1 MMHMSRS
8 QNGMTQL
15 IHETSNYITAVAQS
29 GRHVGVSFS
38 PSSIHV
44 YIQANGSKAL
54 PHGKHFFADTTQ
66 EAFLK
71 AISSYKSAEV
81 QTALRAVLSAL
92 V

>member
-1 MMHMSRS
+1 
-8 QNGMTQL
+8 MTQL
-15 IHETSNYITAVAQS
+15 IHETPNFITAIAES

-44 YIQANGSKAL
+44 YIQANGKKTL
-54 PHGKHFFADTTQ
+54 PHGKHFFATSTQ

-71 AISSYKSAEV
+71 AIATYKSSEV

>member
-8 QNGMTQL
+8 PNGMTQL
-15 IHETSNYITAVAQS
+15 IHETPNFITAVGQS
-29 GRHVGVSFS
+29 GRHVGVCFS

-44 YIQANGSKAL
+44 YIQANGSKTL
-54 PHGKHFFADTTQ
+54 PHGKHFHAASTQ

-71 AISSYKSAEV
+71 AISTYKSAEV